1 MAANRTLT
9 HDDSEPPPGAHA
21 VRGVEAKVRWADED
35 ANGHVNNAVYLNYL
49 EEARDALLDR
59 LFGAASYDFVLAHVG
74 IDYVAEITHRHLVVS
89 IDSWVT
95 GHGTSSVRTAE
106 VIRLPDGSLAA
117 RSVAV
122 LVPRGP
128 GGGSR
133 PLSADELAALAR
145 G

>member
-1 MAANRTLT
+1 MADTRTLT
-9 HDDSEPPPGAHA
+9 HDETEPPPGAHA

-49 EEARDALLDR
+49 EEARDALLDG
-59 LFGAASYDFVLAHVG
+59 LFGASSFDFVLAHLG
-74 IDYVAEITHRHLVVS
+74 IDYVAEITHRHHVVS
-89 IDSWVT
+89 VDSWVT

-128 GGGSR
+128 DGGSR
-133 PLSADELAALAR
+133 PLSVDEIAAVA
-145 G
+145 GG